1 MRIELRRDHGRG
13 ESPVFFKTKGRK
25 RREVGSLLTKILN
38 HNCSEVNNAADGP
51 RTEDR
56 VNLTRAVR
64 IVPYVNGRLV
74 MDASFAT
81 VTKELSTSGISVVLK
96 YPVGFDEA
104 VVGVNWEGT
113 MTFIHSF
120 VRHQDPLGAGLWHL
134 GLEFD
139 EIVPAEKYPQ
149 LKELRI

>member
-1 MRIELRRDHGRG
+1 M
-13 ESPVFFKTKGRK
+13 FFNTKTKR

-38 HNCSEVNNAADGP
+38 HNCAELNNLADGP

-64 IVPYVNGRLV
+64 IVPCVDDRL
-74 MDASFAT
+74 MMEDSFAT
-81 VTKELSTSGISVVLK
+81 VTKELSTCGVSVVLK
-96 YPVGFDEA
+96 YPVAFDEA
-104 VVGVNWEGT
+104 AVGLNWEGT
-113 MTFIHSF
+113 MTFIRSH

-139 EIVPAEKYPQ
+139 ELLSLEKYPE
-149 LKELRI
+149 LCELRI